1 MSAAPRYPSGVDART
16 VLSVFVGGV
25 LVIVGL
31 LVAVIVQAALNLNGL
46 ADLAVIGVVL
56 LVEAGVAVLAIR
68 SRRPAA

>member
-1 MSAAPRYPSGVDART
+1 M
-16 VLSVFVGGV
+16 LSVFVGGV

-56 LVEAGVAVLAIR
+56 LVEAGVAVLVIR